1 MKEFI
6 VGNWFYVRTVKATSL
21 ADAIYNFLG
30 STATDFQLDKLT
42 QDHDQ
47 EARVYGRPSEQ
58 SVLAKLGSL
67 DGGVQKAHELAHLN
81 GVEYFTYHPADSA
94 VSL

>member
-6 VGNWFYVRTVKATSL
+6 VGNWFYVRTIQATSL
-21 ADAIYNFLG
+21 ADAIYSFLG
-30 STATDFQLDKLT
+30 STSTDFQLDKLT

-81 GVEYFTYHPADSA
+81 GVEYFTYHPTE
-94 VSL
+94 SLTAQ